1 MDPRP
6 PVVQPAPADWDT
18 RRSIRVLNDPGFGPF
33 DCDAIRA
40 ENNRRA
46 AGAAFSCVAAQI
58 AIILA
63 ACLAMGVA
71 FMIGWHQMII
81 YEAQLAACAGV

>member
-6 PVVQPAPADWDT
+6 PFPS
-18 RRSIRVLNDPGFGPF
+18 RRVPVDPGFGPF

-63 ACLAMGVA
+63 ACLAMGLA
-71 FMIGWHQMII
+71 MMISWHQLAI
-81 YEAQLAACAGV
+81 YDAKLAACERSAQL